1 MPLRWLAE
9 TQSEP
14 AAVDGQILLREEG
27 RIRFV
32 LSGGKGVAFPVGQ
45 EVFTAAGKGQNQLIA
60 LLDVNRRAGAVGD
73 RSVLQDQPDRVAFV
87 LPSRSDRPRG
97 CLKRG
102 KLPRPAP

>member
-1 MPLRWLAE
+1 MVGRNTERA
-9 TQSEP
+9 

-73 RSVLQDQPDRVAFV
+73 RSVLQDQPDRVAF
-87 LPSRSDRPRG
+87 G
-97 CLKRG
+97 CFHHDLTVPEG
-102 KLPRPAP
+102 A